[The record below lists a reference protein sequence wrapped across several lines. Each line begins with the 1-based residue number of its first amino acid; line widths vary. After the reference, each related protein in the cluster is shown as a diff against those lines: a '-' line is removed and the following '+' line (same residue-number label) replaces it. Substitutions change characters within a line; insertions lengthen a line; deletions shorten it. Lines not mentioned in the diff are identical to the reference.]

1 MPSCCT
7 AILKHNALAMNDIR
21 IDRQFRPME
30 SAVPCVLCLGNFDGV
45 HKAHAM
51 LVHAA
56 AALADKLGA
65 VPGAFCF
72 TRPSGDYLSD
82 NAPPH
87 LASTHGRLSLLFEA
101 GAQLA
106 ILAPFPTMR
115 EMSAEQFLGYLEK
128 QGCVGVVCG
137 DDFRF
142 GKRAAGNAAT
152 LLAHFGAERTVIVPP
167 QSLADGQ
174 RISSSAVRALL
185 TEGKVER
192 AALMLGRHWTLD
204 TRVYHGKHLGSNWGF
219 PTANQYF
226 PARAVI
232 PAHGVYAVRCT
243 VDGKTYDGVANVG
256 LRPTVDG
263 KQSRV
268 NCETHL
274 FDFTGDLY
282 GKMLS
287 TAFYT
292 HLRPERRFESADALR
307 AAIASDA
314 EQARRYFANLK

>member
-1 MPSCCT
+1 MAKP
-7 AILKHNALAMNDIR
+7 
-21 IDRQFRPME
+21 
-30 SAVPCVLCLGNFDGV
+30 VPCVLCLGNFDGV

-72 TRPSGDYLSD
+72 TRPSGDYLLD

-106 ILAPFPTMR
+106 ILAPFPAMR
-115 EMSAEQFLGYLEK
+115 EMSAEQFLDYLESH
-128 QGCVGVVCG
+128 GCVGVVCG

-142 GKRAAGNAAT
+142 GKRAAGNAET
-152 LLAHFGAERTVIVPP
+152 LLAHFGAQHTVIVPP
-167 QSLADGQ
+167 QNLSDGQ
-174 RISSSAVRALL
+174 RISSSAIRALL
-185 TEGKVER
+185 SQGETDR
-192 AALMLGRHWTLD
+192 AAQMLGRHWTLHAK
-204 TRVYHGKHLGSNWGF
+204 VYHGKHLGSDWGY

-226 PARAVI
+226 SPQSVV

-243 VDGKTYDGVANVG
+243 FDGKTYDGVANVG

-263 KQSRV
+263 KHSRV
-268 NCETHL
+268 NCETHI
-274 FDFTGDLY
+274 FDFSGDLY
-282 GKMLS
+282 GKMLH
-287 TAFYT
+287 TAFYAY
-292 HLRPERRFESADALR
+292 LRPERKFESADALR
-307 AAIASDA
+307 TAIANDA
-314 EQARRYFANLK
+314 EQARKYFEHLE

>member
-1 MPSCCT
+1 MAKS
-7 AILKHNALAMNDIR
+7 
-21 IDRQFRPME
+21 
-30 SAVPCVLCLGNFDGV
+30 VPCVLCLGNFDGV
-45 HKAHAM
+45 HRAHAM

-72 TRPSGDYLSD
+72 SRPSGDYLSE

-87 LASTHGRLSLLFEA
+87 LTSTHRRISLLFDA

-106 ILAPFPTMR
+106 IVAPFPAMR
-115 EMSAEQFLGYLEK
+115 EMSAEQFLCYLEGR
-128 QGCVGVVCG
+128 GCVGVVCG

-142 GKRAAGNAAT
+142 GKRAAGNAQT
-152 LLAHFGAERTVIVPP
+152 LLAHFGTDRTVVVPP

-174 RISSSAVRALL
+174 RISSSAIRALL
-185 TEGKVER
+185 AQGNAER
-192 AALMLGRHWTLD
+192 AALMLGRPWTLCAK
-204 TRVYHGKHLGSNWGF
+204 VYHGKHLGSDWGF

-226 PARAVI
+226 PARGVV

-263 KQSRV
+263 AKARV

-274 FDFTGDLY
+274 FDYTGDLY
-282 GKMLS
+282 GKTLY

-292 HLRPERRFESADALR
+292 YLRPERKFESADALR
-307 AAIASDA
+307 AAIANDA
-314 EQARRYFANLK
+314 QSARDYFSKH

>member
-1 MPSCCT
+1 MR
-7 AILKHNALAMNDIR
+7 DVR
-21 IDRQFRPME
+21 IDNRFRPVTD
-30 SAVPCVLCLGNFDGV
+30 AVPCVLCLGNFDGV

-56 AALADKLGA
+56 VELAGKLGA

-72 TRPSGDYLSD
+72 TRPSGDYLFE

-87 LASTHGRLSLLFEA
+87 LASTHRRISLLFDA

-106 ILAPFPTMR
+106 IVAPFPTMR
-115 EMSAEQFLGYLEK
+115 EMSAEQFLAYLED

-142 GKRAAGNAAT
+142 GKKAAGNAQT
-152 LLAHFGAERTVIVPP
+152 LIAHFGKDRTVVVPP
-167 QSLADGQ
+167 QSLPDGQ
-174 RISSSAVRALL
+174 RISSSAIRAAL
-185 TEGKVER
+185 GIGNAER
-192 AALMLGRHWTLD
+192 AALMLGRPWTLCAK
-204 TRVYHGKHLGSNWGF
+204 VYHGKHLGSHWGF

-226 PARAVI
+226 PARSVV
-232 PAHGVYAVRCT
+232 PVYGVYAVRCT
-243 VDGKTYDGVANVG
+243 VDGKTYNGVANVG
-256 LRPTVDG
+256 MRPTVDG
-263 KQSRV
+263 KQARV

-274 FDFTGDLY
+274 FDYTGDLY
-282 GKMLS
+282 GKVLC

-292 HLRPERRFESADALR
+292 YLRPERKFESADALR

-314 EQARRYFANLK
+314 QRARDFFESLT

>member
-1 MPSCCT
+1 MR
-7 AILKHNALAMNDIR
+7 DVR
-21 IDRQFRPME
+21 IDNRFRPVTD
-30 SAVPCVLCLGNFDGV
+30 AVPCVLCLGNFDGV

-56 AALADKLGA
+56 VELAGKLGA

-72 TRPSGDYLSD
+72 TRPSGDYLFE

-87 LASTHGRLSLLFEA
+87 LASTHRRISLLFDA

-106 ILAPFPTMR
+106 IVAPFPTMR
-115 EMSAEQFLGYLEK
+115 EMSAEQFLAYLED

-142 GKRAAGNAAT
+142 GKKAAGNAQT
-152 LLAHFGAERTVIVPP
+152 LIAHFGKDRTVVVPP
-167 QSLADGQ
+167 QSLPDGQ
-174 RISSSAVRALL
+174 RISSSAIRAAL
-185 TEGKVER
+185 GIGNAER
-192 AALMLGRHWTLD
+192 AALMLGRPWTLCAK
-204 TRVYHGKHLGSNWGF
+204 VYHGKHLGSHWGF

-226 PARAVI
+226 PARSVV
-232 PAHGVYAVRCT
+232 PAYGVYAVRCT
-243 VDGKTYDGVANVG
+243 VDGKTYNGVANVG
-256 LRPTVDG
+256 MRPTVDG
-263 KQSRV
+263 KQARV

-274 FDFTGDLY
+274 FDYAGDLY
-282 GKMLS
+282 GKVLC

-292 HLRPERRFESADALR
+292 YLRPERKFESADALR

-314 EQARRYFANLK
+314 QRARAFFESLT

>member
-1 MPSCCT
+1 MR
-7 AILKHNALAMNDIR
+7 DVR
-21 IDRQFRPME
+21 IDNRFRPVTD
-30 SAVPCVLCLGNFDGV
+30 AVPCVLCLGNFDGV

-56 AALADKLGA
+56 VELAGKLGA

-72 TRPSGDYLSD
+72 TRPSGDYLFE

-87 LASTHGRLSLLFEA
+87 LASTHRRISLLFDA

-106 ILAPFPTMR
+106 IVAPFPTMR
-115 EMSAEQFLGYLEK
+115 EMSAEQFLAYLED

-142 GKRAAGNAAT
+142 GKKAAGNAQT
-152 LLAHFGAERTVIVPP
+152 LIAYFGKDRTVVVPP
-167 QSLADGQ
+167 QSLPDGQ
-174 RISSSAVRALL
+174 RISSSAIRAAL
-185 TEGKVER
+185 GIGNAER
-192 AALMLGRHWTLD
+192 AALMLGRPWTLCAK
-204 TRVYHGKHLGSNWGF
+204 VYHGKHLGSHWGF

-226 PARAVI
+226 PARSVV
-232 PAHGVYAVRCT
+232 PAYGVYAVRCT
-243 VDGKTYDGVANVG
+243 VDGKTYNGVANVG
-256 LRPTVDG
+256 MRPTVDG
-263 KQSRV
+263 KQARV

-274 FDFTGDLY
+274 FDYTGDLY
-282 GKMLS
+282 GKVLC

-292 HLRPERRFESADALR
+292 YLRPERKFESADALR

-314 EQARRYFANLK
+314 QRARDFFESLT

>member
-1 MPSCCT
+1 MRDVC
-7 AILKHNALAMNDIR
+7 
-21 IDRQFRPME
+21 IDRHFQPMTQ
-30 SAVPCVLCLGNFDGV
+30 SVPCVLCLGNFDGV

-56 AALADKLGA
+56 VALADKLGA

-72 TRPSGDYLSD
+72 SRPSGDYLLE

-87 LASTHGRLSLLFEA
+87 LASTHRRISLLFDA

-106 ILAPFPTMR
+106 IVAPFPAMR
-115 EMSAEQFLGYLEK
+115 EMSAEQFLDYLEGM
-128 QGCVGVVCG
+128 GCVGVVCG

-142 GKRAAGNAAT
+142 GKRAAGNAQT
-152 LLAHFGAERTVIVPP
+152 LLAHFGADRIVIVPP
-167 QSLADGQ
+167 QALPDGQ
-174 RISSSAVRALL
+174 RISSSAIRAALK
-185 TEGKVER
+185 EGYVER
-192 AALMLGRHWTLD
+192 AALMLGRPWTLCAK
-204 TRVYHGKHLGSNWGF
+204 VYHGKRLGSDWGF

-226 PARAVI
+226 SPQSVV

-263 KQSRV
+263 KEARV

-274 FDFTGDLY
+274 FDYTGDLY
-282 GKMLS
+282 GKMLH

-292 HLRPERRFESADALR
+292 YLRPERKFESADALR
-307 AAIASDA
+307 IAIATDA
-314 EQARRYFANLK
+314 QRARDYFEELK

>member
-1 MPSCCT
+1 MR
-7 AILKHNALAMNDIR
+7 DVR
-21 IDRQFRPME
+21 IDRQFRPMTD
-30 SAVPCVLCLGNFDGV
+30 AVPCVLCLGNFDGV

-56 AALADKLGA
+56 AALAGKLGA

-72 TRPSGDYLSD
+72 TRPSGDYLFE

-87 LASTHGRLSLLFEA
+87 LASTHRRISLLFDA

-106 ILAPFPTMR
+106 IVAPFPTMR
-115 EMSAEQFLGYLEK
+115 EMSAEQFLAYLED

-142 GKRAAGNAAT
+142 GKKAAGNAQT
-152 LLAHFGAERTVIVPP
+152 LIAHFGKDRTVVVPP
-167 QSLADGQ
+167 QSLPDGQ
-174 RISSSAVRALL
+174 RISSSAIRAAL
-185 TEGKVER
+185 GIGNAER
-192 AALMLGRHWTLD
+192 AALMLGRPWTLCAK
-204 TRVYHGKHLGSNWGF
+204 VYHGKHLGSHWGF

-226 PARAVI
+226 PARSVI
-232 PAHGVYAVRCT
+232 PAYGVYAVRCT
-243 VDGKTYDGVANVG
+243 VDGKTYNGVANVG
-256 LRPTVDG
+256 MRPTVDG
-263 KQSRV
+263 KQARV

-274 FDFTGDLY
+274 FDYTGDLY
-282 GKMLS
+282 GKVLC

-292 HLRPERRFESADALR
+292 YLRPERKFESADALR

-314 EQARRYFANLK
+314 QRARDFFESLT

>member
-1 MPSCCT
+1 MR
-7 AILKHNALAMNDIR
+7 DIR
-21 IDRQFRPME
+21 IDSRFRPMTD
-30 SAVPCVLCLGNFDGV
+30 AVPCVLCLGNFDGV

-56 AALADKLGA
+56 VELAGKLGA

-72 TRPSGDYLSD
+72 TRPSGDYLFE

-87 LASTHGRLSLLFEA
+87 LASTHRRISLLFDA

-106 ILAPFPTMR
+106 IVAPFPTMR
-115 EMSAEQFLGYLEK
+115 EMSAEQFLAYLED

-142 GKRAAGNAAT
+142 GKKAAGNAQT
-152 LLAHFGAERTVIVPP
+152 LIAHFGKDRTVVVPP
-167 QSLADGQ
+167 QSLPDGQ
-174 RISSSAVRALL
+174 RISSSAIRAAL
-185 TEGKVER
+185 GIGNAER
-192 AALMLGRHWTLD
+192 AAQMLSRPWTLCAK
-204 TRVYHGKHLGSNWGF
+204 VYHGKHLGSHWGF

-226 PARAVI
+226 PARSVV
-232 PAHGVYAVRCT
+232 PAYGVYAVRCT
-243 VDGKTYDGVANVG
+243 VDGKTYNGVANVG
-256 LRPTVDG
+256 MRPTVDG
-263 KQSRV
+263 KQARV

-274 FDFTGDLY
+274 FDYTGDLY
-282 GKMLS
+282 GKVLC

-292 HLRPERRFESADALR
+292 YLRPERKFESADALR

-314 EQARRYFANLK
+314 QRARDFFESLT

>member
-1 MPSCCT
+1 
-7 AILKHNALAMNDIR
+7 R
-21 IDRQFRPME
+21 FRPMTDT
-30 SAVPCVLCLGNFDGV
+30 VPCVLCLGNFDGV

-56 AALADKLGA
+56 AELACKLGA

-72 TRPSGDYLSD
+72 TRPSGDYLFE

-87 LASTHGRLSLLFEA
+87 LASTHRRISLLFDA

-106 ILAPFPTMR
+106 IVAPFPTMR
-115 EMSAEQFLGYLEK
+115 ELSAEQFLRYLEE

-142 GKRAAGNAAT
+142 GKKAAGNAGT
-152 LLAHFGAERTVIVPP
+152 LLQHFGQERTVIVPP
-167 QSLADGQ
+167 QSLQDGQ
-174 RISSSAVRALL
+174 RISSSAIRAAL
-185 TEGKVER
+185 GNGNAER
-192 AALMLGRHWTLD
+192 AALMLGRPWTLCAK
-204 TRVYHGKHLGSNWGF
+204 VYHGKHLGSHWGF

-226 PARAVI
+226 PARSVV
-232 PAHGVYAVRCT
+232 PAYGVYAVRCT
-243 VDGKTYDGVANVG
+243 VDGKTYNGVANVG
-256 LRPTVDG
+256 MRPTVDG
-263 KQSRV
+263 KQARV

-274 FDFTGDLY
+274 FDYTGDLY
-282 GKMLS
+282 GKVLC

-292 HLRPERRFESADALR
+292 YLRPERKFESADALR

-314 EQARRYFANLK
+314 QRARDYFENFT

>member
-1 MPSCCT
+1 M
-7 AILKHNALAMNDIR
+7 HNIR
-21 IDRQFRPME
+21 IDRQFRPIA
-30 SAVPCVLCLGNFDGV
+30 SPVPCVLCLGNFDGV

-56 AALADKLGA
+56 AALADELDA

-72 TRPSGDYLSD
+72 SRPSGDYLLE

-87 LASTHGRLSLLFEA
+87 LASTHRRLSLLFDA

-106 ILAPFPTMR
+106 IVAHFPTMR
-115 EMSAEQFLGYLEK
+115 EMSAEQFLNYLEE

-142 GKRAAGNAAT
+142 GKRAVGNAQT
-152 LLAHFGAERTVIVPP
+152 LIAHFGADRTVVVPP
-167 QSLADGQ
+167 QNLADGQ
-174 RISSSAVRALL
+174 RISSSAIRALL
-185 TEGKVER
+185 AQGEMER
-192 AALMLGRHWTLD
+192 AALMLGRPWTLCAK
-204 TRVYHGKHLGSNWGF
+204 VYHGKHLGSDWGF

-226 PARAVI
+226 PARSVV

-243 VDGKTYDGVANVG
+243 VDGKIYDGVANVG

-263 KQSRV
+263 EKARI

-274 FDFTGDLY
+274 FDYTGDLY
-282 GKMLS
+282 GKVLH
-287 TAFYT
+287 TAFYAY
-292 HLRPERRFESADALR
+292 LRPERKFENADALR
-307 AAIASDA
+307 EAIANDA
-314 EQARRYFANLK
+314 HRARDYFAKH